1 GLVLQTK
8 SNDETRR
15 RLNSMVS
22 AGFIKSTSAGNLGS
36 DGDGKLEIARR
47 TVASGLQHNA
57 ADITFG
63 LVICLDV
70 IFNIVDIDSRAGGG
84 TTPLWAEIGSVTC
97 LAGYTLEFL
106 LKFFV
111 SGRKLFKD
119 VWSVADLCIICS
131 GIFEVILTACGIPAG
146 SVTLLRL
153 LRLLR
158 IIRLMKLCRQFR
170 WLSELRKLMMMM
182 ASCLRTLFWS
192 FLFCFIVMSA
202 WSMAAVEL
210 INPLVQQMAAEGV
223 FDSCRTC
230 RSSLTSVMRANLMM
244 FQTIIAGDSWGQ
256 LAVPVIEA
264 HPWTA
269 IIFIG
274 SLLTLV
280 FGVLNMIVA
289 VVVDTFAEHRQRDV
303 MNLAEEMDSDAA
315 EDRRFLQKIFDQ
327 IDEDGSGELSLEELM
342 SGARTVPE
350 FQGRLRVMDIDEND
364 LVQMFEMIDG
374 DGSGSVDPE
383 EFINTL
389 NRWAND
395 SKTAARFVKYQMM
408 RSIAEQEELKSL
420 VVSKLESLEKSLKK
434 PSQKR
439 RKDGKRPT
447 PGPLDVLVEV
457 EGDESTS
464 TSHFRPQESQD
475 SFMVS
480 VDEDVEEFH
489 VGGSGELAED
499 RKVEGSE
506 SEALPTLAGA
516 GRRYG
521 SFLGRRQQAGFCFP
535 DDCFCCCWRQQH
547 TTTNNNNNNSNNNEQ

>member
-1 GLVLQTK
+1 LLALHFAGRGVRPQGVRALGKVPMLPISPPRSPLWHRNVSRNSTASYDRASSLGSAETSEHSLEQGLVLQTK

-192 FLFCFIVMSA
+192 FLFCFI
-202 WSMAAVEL
+202 
-210 INPLVQQMAAEGV
+210 
-223 FDSCRTC
+223 
-230 RSSLTSVMRANLMM
+230 
-244 FQTIIAGDSWGQ
+244 
-256 LAVPVIEA
+256 
-264 HPWTA
+264 
-269 IIFIG
+269 
-274 SLLTLV
+274 
-280 FGVLNMIVA
+280 
-289 VVVDTFAEHRQRDV
+289 
-303 MNLAEEMDSDAA
+303 
-315 EDRRFLQKIFDQ
+315 
-327 IDEDGSGELSLEELM
+327 
-342 SGARTVPE
+342 
-350 FQGRLRVMDIDEND
+350 
-364 LVQMFEMIDG
+364 
-374 DGSGSVDPE
+374 
-383 EFINTL
+383 
-389 NRWAND
+389 
-395 SKTAARFVKYQMM
+395 
-408 RSIAEQEELKSL
+408 
-420 VVSKLESLEKSLKK
+420 
-434 PSQKR
+434 
-439 RKDGKRPT
+439 
-447 PGPLDVLVEV
+447 
-457 EGDESTS
+457 
-464 TSHFRPQESQD
+464 
-475 SFMVS
+475 
-480 VDEDVEEFH
+480 
-489 VGGSGELAED
+489 
-499 RKVEGSE
+499 
-506 SEALPTLAGA
+506 
-516 GRRYG
+516 
-521 SFLGRRQQAGFCFP
+521 
-535 DDCFCCCWRQQH
+535 
-547 TTTNNNNNNSNNNEQ
+547 